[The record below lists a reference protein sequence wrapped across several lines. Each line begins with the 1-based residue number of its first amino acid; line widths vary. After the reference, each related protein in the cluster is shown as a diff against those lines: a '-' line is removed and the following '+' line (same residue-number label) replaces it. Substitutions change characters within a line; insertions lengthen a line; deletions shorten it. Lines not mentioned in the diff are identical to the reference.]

1 MGKIFY
7 DIIPP
12 KAVNVKIKSNNFKS
26 SIFKIAA
33 FGLIMTLSWVGI
45 SSIHRTTAYFN
56 DVEESQNDSLIAGT
70 LDFELSSN
78 QIFSNLVL
86 GPGESATGTISVI
99 NLDNVPQYKVKSDS
113 LSGELCDYLN
123 LEASLDGIAEYS
135 GKLKDFD
142 FGPTVFQGPDDWF
155 FTLTLPASTTADMI
169 GKACNFNFVF
179 YGSQIKN
186 NLPFGQ
192 GFTDTEDANS
202 SIKSLMCFDS
212 EIRSK
217 GYWKNHLN
225 VTQTYLPQMLGN
237 EIVDSTSSAYRILG
251 ADYNLSMINKLK
263 GQLLTLKLNIAD
275 FGIGDYIPTSSANSL
290 SQIAAQADDLLKQNP
305 APDNSILE
313 EMKDLLDGL
322 NNDLK
327 IKVCTETGVK
337 VLIPNGGEKW
347 WVGLNY
353 DLTWITKNLG
363 CPDDLVHID
372 IWYSNDSGAT
382 WGRVATSTED
392 DGVYNWRIPLVL
404 ENDTYYVPSDK
415 ARIKVV
421 AVCSENM
428 MVAGWDMS
436 DYDFCPPI
444 NKDLLTPKE
453 LELAKSLGLIKE
465 EAIVQE
471 STSTET
477 VEEQVVEATSS
488 EPIVIDAGAMGTPIT
503 AESPLN
509 SNSGANQAPVAEI
522 PAVSQ
527 ENKTSSEQVAT
538 STEYNSTSTEQVST
552 SIEEASTSTGQTGII
567 DTINNIIENVVN
579 EIIEAIIP
587 EATTTEP
594 AENTTTETIV
604 IEQVPVVEE
613 QPTVVLGDNPAE
625 PTPPADNSLSGGDST
640 GI

>member
-12 KAVNVKIKSNNFKS
+12 KAVNVKIKPNNFKN
-26 SIFKIAA
+26 SIAKIAV
-33 FGLIMTLSWVGI
+33 FGLIAALSWAGI
-45 SSIHRTTAYFN
+45 SSIHRTAAYFN
-56 DVEESQNDSLIAGT
+56 DVEESQNDSFVAGT

-142 FGPTVFQGPDDWF
+142 FGPTIFQGPDDWF
-155 FTLTLPASTTADMI
+155 FTLTLPASTTGDVI
-169 GKACNFNFVF
+169 GKSCNFNFVF

-251 ADYNLSMINKLK
+251 ADYDLSMINKLK

-290 SQIAAQADDLLKQNP
+290 SQIADQADDLLKQNP

-347 WVGLNY
+347 WIGESY

-363 CPDDLVHID
+363 CPDDLAYID
-372 IWYSNDSGAT
+372 IWYSNDSGST
-382 WGRVATSTED
+382 WGKVASSTEN
-392 DGVYNWRIPLVL
+392 DGVYNWRAPLFL
-404 ENDTYYVPSDK
+404 ENNTYYIPSEK

-444 NKDLLTPKE
+444 NKDLLTPEE
-453 LELAKSLGLIKE
+453 LELAKALGLIQE
-465 EAIVQE
+465 ETTTQE
-471 STSTET
+471 SIVTEEQDIETTSTEPA
-477 VEEQVVEATSS
+477 VLDVGSVS
-488 EPIVIDAGAMGTPIT
+488 
-503 AESPLN
+503 
-509 SNSGANQAPVAEI
+509 APVSEETASGGGNQSPVTEI
-522 PAVSQ
+522 PAVTQ
-527 ENKTSSEQVAT
+527 ENSINAGQT
-538 STEYNSTSTEQVST
+538 ST
-552 SIEEASTSTGQTGII
+552 SIEEISAPADQGII
-567 DTINNIIENVVN
+567 ETINNIIENVVN
-579 EIIEAIIP
+579 GIIEAINP

-594 AENTTTETIV
+594 AKNSTTTETAT
-604 IEQVPVVEE
+604 IEQVPVVEQ
-613 QPTVVLGDNPAE
+613 QPTVIPENNQTDQA
-625 PTPPADNSLSGGDST
+625 PPSDNSSSGG
-640 GI
+640 GVIGE